1 MELAVQYRLSNIL
14 SLIFIKFKKKGKKE
28 RERLEISYARGSKGE
43 GEKRREAR
51 SINQLPAVYLNS
63 ARFVKLCF
71 VWHPS

>member
-14 SLIFIKFKKKGKKE
+14 SLIFIKFKKRRE
-28 RERLEISYARGSKGE
+28 RERLEIAYARGSKGE